1 MEQFR
6 RGDFVFGVIDCVAD
20 EAPDTPADLPLN
32 WFGAHTAE

>member
-6 RGDFVFGVIDCVAD
+6 RGDFVFDVIDYVVD
-20 EAPDTPADLPLN
+20 EAPDTLADPPLN